1 MKIAYFTMEI
11 GLNESIPTYSGG
23 LGILA
28 GDHIKSAADLGLPL
42 VAVSLLY
49 KRGYFMQNISP
60 MGWQEE
66 MYPYFDPRAFMEPL
80 PMKVTVPVDGR
91 DVKVGVWKYTYR
103 GLKGKVP
110 IYFLDADLDDN
121 TADDRLV
128 TQYLYGG
135 DTHTRIFQEAIL
147 GIGGYKALKRLEKG
161 ITTYHMNEGHSA
173 FLTLALYH
181 ELDGDVD
188 RVREHCVFTTH
199 TPVPAGHDVFGYD
212 LAEESL
218 GNFLPPEIQ
227 EFGGKDGLNMT
238 RLALN
243 LSRACNGVSELH
255 GEVTREMFPGYEIG
269 HITNG
274 VHHLTW
280 TGPDYTRLYD
290 QFLPEWRSSPEVL
303 KGAVDIPDETLAEAE
318 LSAKRRLIRYV
329 NADSN
334 AGFTEEFLTVGF
346 ARRAAAYKRAT
357 LFFTDMERLLNLTR
371 NRVQFIFAGK
381 AHPQD
386 EAGKKLIQ
394 DIIHTTQKYEGR
406 LRLVYLKNYN
416 MWQGALLT
424 QGVDL
429 WLNNPR
435 RPREASGTS
444 GMKVTF
450 NGGINMSVL
459 DGWWRE
465 ACNNRVNGW
474 AIGDD
479 EDASDEDAAADFYAD
494 LEDAV
499 TTYYANRPQWIK
511 MMKASISD
519 CAPRFNTQRMV
530 SEYLE
535 KYYR

>member
-1 MKIAYFTMEI
+1 
-11 GLNESIPTYSGG
+11 
-23 LGILA
+23 
-28 GDHIKSAADLGLPL
+28 
-42 VAVSLLY
+42 V
-49 KRGYFMQNISP
+49 
-60 MGWQEE
+60 
-66 MYPYFDPRAFMEPL
+66 FD
-80 PMKVTVPVDGR
+80 
-91 DVKVGVWKYTYR
+91 Y
-103 GLKGKVP
+103 
-110 IYFLDADLDDN
+110 N
-121 TADDRLV
+121 
-128 TQYLYGG
+128 
-135 DTHTRIFQEAIL
+135 
-147 GIGGYKALKRLEKG
+147 
-161 ITTYHMNEGHSA
+161 
-173 FLTLALYH
+173 
-181 ELDGDVD
+181 
-188 RVREHCVFTTH
+188 
-199 TPVPAGHDVFGYD
+199 
-212 LAEESL
+212 LAEEIL
-218 GNFLPPEIQ
+218 GTFLPPQIR
-227 EFGGKDGLNMT
+227 EFAGKDGLNMT

-255 GEVTREMFPGYEIG
+255 GEVSRQMFPGYEIG

-280 TGPDYTRLYD
+280 TGPDYAQLYD
-290 QFLPEWRSSPEVL
+290 QFTPDWRHHPEALGS
-303 KGAVDIPDETLAEAE
+303 AMQIPDEHLAEAE

-329 NADSN
+329 NATSN

-346 ARRAAAYKRAT
+346 ARRAASYKRAT

-386 EAGKKLIQ
+386 DAGKKLIQ
-394 DIIHTTQKYEGR
+394 DIIRTTQMYEGR

-416 MWQGALLT
+416 MWQAALLT

-465 ACNNRVNGW
+465 ICRNRVNGW

-479 EDASDEDAAADFYAD
+479 EDTSDDETAADFYAV
-494 LEDAV
+494 LEEAV
-499 TTYYANRPQWIK
+499 TTYYANRTQWLRI
-511 MMKASISD
+511 MKTSISD

-530 SEYLE
+530 EEYLA

>member
-1 MKIAYFTMEI
+1 
-11 GLNESIPTYSGG
+11 
-23 LGILA
+23 
-28 GDHIKSAADLGLPL
+28 
-42 VAVSLLY
+42 
-49 KRGYFMQNISP
+49 
-60 MGWQEE
+60 
-66 MYPYFDPRAFMEPL
+66 
-80 PMKVTVPVDGR
+80 
-91 DVKVGVWKYTYR
+91 
-103 GLKGKVP
+103 
-110 IYFLDADLDDN
+110 
-121 TADDRLV
+121 
-128 TQYLYGG
+128 
-135 DTHTRIFQEAIL
+135 
-147 GIGGYKALKRLEKG
+147 
-161 ITTYHMNEGHSA
+161 
-173 FLTLALYH
+173 
-181 ELDGDVD
+181 
-188 RVREHCVFTTH
+188 
-199 TPVPAGHDVFGYD
+199 
-212 LAEESL
+212 
-218 GNFLPPEIQ
+218 
-227 EFGGKDGLNMT
+227 
-238 RLALN
+238 
-243 LSRACNGVSELH
+243 
-255 GEVTREMFPGYEIG
+255 
-269 HITNG
+269 
-274 VHHLTW
+274 LTW
-280 TGPDYTRLYD
+280 TGPDYARLYD
-290 QFLPEWRSSPEVL
+290 QFLPEWRRSPEVL
-303 KGAVDIPDETLAEAE
+303 EGAVNIPDETLAEAE
-318 LSAKRRLIRYV
+318 LSAKRRLIRFV
-329 NADSN
+329 NAASN

-346 ARRAAAYKRAT
+346 ARRSAAYKRAT

-406 LRLVYLKNYN
+406 FRLVYLKNYN

-465 ACNNRVNGW
+465 VCNNRVNGW

-479 EDASDEDAAADFYAD
+479 EDASDEDTAADFYAD

-499 TTYYANRPQWIK
+499 TTYYASRPQWIK